1 MSIIYLGFDVQQM
14 LNYLNKNSRS
24 LVLVKNDVNEDGG
37 FRLTTYSDEY
47 GEYEG
52 YGSLSRIIIEA
63 FKPFVE
69 QAKEDREKAKSL
81 LDSITQK

>member
-1 MSIIYLGFDVQQM
+1 MSIIYLGFSVQQM
-14 LNYLNKNSRS
+14 LNYLNENSRS
-24 LVLVKNDVNEDGG
+24 LALVKNDVNEDGG
-37 FRLTTYSDEY
+37 FRLTTYSDEH

-52 YGSLSRIIIEA
+52 YGSLSRITIEA
-63 FKPFVE
+63 FKPFVK